1 MTSLRKVGV
10 RWGKSVWPRMIA
22 GLLIAFAGWAAFP
35 LGAQTSAPAGMT
47 TGLASGTAA
56 GELPALL
63 ENVDI
68 EQRLGERLPL
78 DARFVDEL
86 GNEVELG
93 QFFGS
98 KPVLLA
104 LVYYEC
110 PMLCSMELKGL
121 VRSMR
126 TLSLDVATDFDI
138 VTVSFDPGESAGLAA
153 KAKQEYVKSYGRAG
167 AADGWHFLTGGDE
180 SIRRLTEAAGFSY
193 RYRPETDDYT
203 HASALMVVTPDG
215 TLSQYFYGVDYPPR
229 DLRLALVEAS
239 QGGIG
244 SVVDQILLFCFHY
257 DPAMGRYTLV
267 VMNVIRAL
275 GVLTV
280 LAIVGFLWFSLRR
293 ERNGRQ
299 SPLEHGA

>member
-1 MTSLRKVGV
+1 M
-10 RWGKSVWPRMIA
+10 A
-22 GLLIAFAGWAAFP
+22 GLSRISGRWSALLVVLALSVLP
-35 LGAQTSAPAGMT
+35 LGAQTNVTA
-47 TGLASGTAA
+47 GTATGSRTATPA
-56 GELPALL
+56 GELPAML
-63 ENVDI
+63 ENVGI

-78 DARFVDEL
+78 DARFADEL

-121 VRSMR
+121 VRSIR
-126 TLSLDVATDFDI
+126 TLSLDVAADFEI
-138 VTVSFDPGESAGLAA
+138 VTVSFDPGESAELAA
-153 KAKQEYVKSYGRAG
+153 KAKQEHVNSYGRAG
-167 AADGWHFLTGGDE
+167 AAEGWHFLTGGEE

-193 RYRPETDDYT
+193 RYRPETDDYS

-239 QGGIG
+239 QGRLG
-244 SVVDQILLFCFHY
+244 SIVDQVLLFCFHY

-267 VMNVIRAL
+267 VMNIIRTL
-275 GVLTV
+275 GVATV
-280 LAIVGFLWFSLRR
+280 LAIAGFLWFSLRR
-293 ERNGRQ
+293 ERNAGE
-299 SPLEHGA
+299 SPLQRGAHV